1 MSNRFQPSTL
11 LRQALI
17 GDAIASGGTGLLMA
31 AGSGV
36 LPEWLGLPH
45 GLLLGAGLFLLPY
58 AGFVAFLGT
67 RPLLTR
73 AIVWLVIVMNGLW
86 AVESLALLLGGWLA
100 PTRLGTAFVVM
111 QALVV
116 LAFAQLQYIG
126 LRRASLS
133 AGART

>member
-126 LRRASLS
+126 LRRTSLS